1 MLKRYEITRQGE
13 PFVAGADE
21 LLGAN
26 LTWQQ
31 ALLVLAKA
39 DHMNI
44 DYALASLEHSQTYPF
59 HDENGNLCWLR
70 ERTVDDRSYGK

>member
-1 MLKRYEITRQGE
+1 MPR
-13 PFVAGADE
+13 ADE

-31 ALLVLAKA
+31 ALLLMASG
-39 DHMNI
+39 DMNI
-44 DYALASLEHSQTYPF
+44 DYALASLDYKQAHSF

-70 ERTVDDRSYGK
+70 ERTVDDVPKEK